1 MNNMDFK
8 VVKMGWE
15 TMLKGDYEIEG
26 PEELVNSI
34 KNATSIEQLKNI
46 VRDAVKFDYVSLTS
60 AQDRTV
66 EFNPKA
72 IDTFL
77 YNLERNGYSYLSMV
91 TRRHGLRQRVAEL
104 LEEEG
109 MIVGEGKRTTTVF
122 DPKHENYERVMRR
135 FREDTE

>member
-1 MNNMDFK
+1 
-8 VVKMGWE
+8 
-15 TMLKGDYEIEG
+15 MLKGDYEIEG

-34 KNATSIEQLKNI
+34 KNATSIDQLKNI
-46 VRDAVKFDYVSLTS
+46 IQNAVKFDYVTT
-60 AQDRTV
+60 DYIGKV
-66 EFNPKA
+66 PFNVSA

-77 YNLERNGYSYLSMV
+77 GNLERNGYSNLRMI

-104 LEEEG
+104 LEKEG

>member
-1 MNNMDFK
+1 MT
-8 VVKMGWE
+8 WQ

-34 KNATSIEQLKNI
+34 KNATSIDQLKNI
-46 VRDAVKFDYVSLTS
+46 VHNAVKFDYVSLGE
-60 AQDRTV
+60 DRP
-66 EFNPKA
+66 FNVSA

-77 YNLERNGYSYLSMV
+77 SNLERNGYSNIRFI
-91 TRRHGLRQRVAEL
+91 TRRYGLRQRVAEL
-104 LEEEG
+104 LEKEG

-122 DPKHENYERVMRR
+122 DPKHENYERIMRR

>member
-1 MNNMDFK
+1 MVSLNMNNMDFK
-8 VVKMGWE
+8 VVKMSWQ

-34 KNATSIEQLKNI
+34 KNATSIDQLKNI
-46 VRDAVKFDYVSLTS
+46 VHNAAKFTYVTYIGP
-60 AQDRTV
+60 
-66 EFNPKA
+66 FNVSA

-77 YNLERNGYSYLSMV
+77 GNLERNGYSNLRMI

-104 LEEEG
+104 LEKEG
-109 MIVGEGKRTTTVF
+109 MIVGEGENTTTVF